1 MQNEEWLNCPVYT
14 LTRKQ
19 AFLVMCLVELV
30 DGAEY
35 YIDELQEKLGITGT
49 EGYEGKDIDALNHA
63 DKHDRIRHSNERWEL
78 HSAIQVS
85 TGGEPSFVKKGLVD
99 VSAAI
104 AAAKGEGNEPNFF
117 NR

>member
-49 EGYEGKDIDALNHA
+49 EGYE
-63 DKHDRIRHSNERWEL
+63 
-78 HSAIQVS
+78 
-85 TGGEPSFVKKGLVD
+85 
-99 VSAAI
+99 
-104 AAAKGEGNEPNFF
+104 
-117 NR
+117 

>member
-1 MQNEEWLNCPVYT
+1 MQNEDWLNTPVYM

-49 EGYEGKDIDALNHA
+49 EGYEGKDIEAINHA
-63 DKHDRIRHSNERWEL
+63 DKHDRIRLFNDRWEL
-78 HSAIQVS
+78 HSEIQVA
-85 TGGEPSFVKKGLVD
+85 TGGKPSFINGGLVD
-99 VSAAI
+99 VTAMMLPLI
-104 AAAKGEGNEPNFF
+104 
-117 NR
+117 